1 MVPARDAIK
10 AVRSLYLRALRAIRD
25 YGCRLSRRYRAEDA
39 VTLRGYRHLP
49 VFAET
54 RLEVTT
60 ASVALDEG
68 VFELD
73 ATLDLAIPDAGR
85 RAIEAGLTLE
95 LDYQI
100 EIARVRRY
108 LPDAEVASL
117 QQSYE
122 LSYHAL
128 SQRYLLRNLNTGE
141 QQDFGTLQASLDR
154 LAEVR
159 GLPLLDSSLLESG
172 SNYEFR
178 VRAELNLRTAPDSL
192 GWLLFWTDD
201 WSATSEWYAWTL
213 RR

>member
-1 MVPARDAIK
+1 MLVMSNSRHVPCPQTRG
-10 AVRSLYLRALRAIRD
+10 SLGFRAAWLLGFLATI
-25 YGCRLSRRYRAEDA
+25 AA
-39 VTLRGYRHLP
+39 P
-49 VFAET
+49 AFADT
-54 RLEVTT
+54 RLAVSS
-60 ASVALDEG
+60 ASVALDDG
-68 VFELD
+68 VYELD
-73 ATLDLAIPDAGR
+73 ARLDLAIPEAGR
-85 RAIEAGLTLE
+85 RAIDAGLTLE
-95 LDYQI
+95 LDYHI

-122 LSYHAL
+122 LTYHAL

-159 GLPLLDSSLLESG
+159 GLPLLDSSLLEPG
-172 SNYEFR
+172 STYEFR

>member
-1 MVPARDAIK
+1 M
-10 AVRSLYLRALRAIRD
+10 SN
-25 YGCRLSRRYRAEDA
+25 SRRVPCPQRQGRA
-39 VTLRGYRHLP
+39 
-49 VFAET
+49 VFPAAALLCFLATFAAPAFADT
-54 RLEVTT
+54 RLEVMS

-68 VFELD
+68 VYELD
-73 ATLDLAIPDAGR
+73 ARLDLAIPEEGR
-85 RAIEAGLTLE
+85 RAIDAGLTLE
-95 LDYQI
+95 LDYHI
-100 EIARVRRY
+100 EISRVRRY

-159 GLPLLDSSLLESG
+159 GLPLIDSSLLEPG
-172 SNYEFR
+172 STYEFR
-178 VRAELNLRTAPDSL
+178 VRAELNLRTAPDTL

>member
-1 MVPARDAIK
+1 MSNSRTVPCPDR
-10 AVRSLYLRALRAIRD
+10 RGSLGFRAACLLGFLATI
-25 YGCRLSRRYRAEDA
+25 AA
-39 VTLRGYRHLP
+39 P
-49 VFAET
+49 AFADT
-54 RLEVTT
+54 RLEVTS

-73 ATLDLAIPDAGR
+73 ARLDLEIPEAGR

-108 LPDAEVASL
+108 IPDAGVASL
-117 QQSYE
+117 EQSYE
-122 LSYHAL
+122 LSFHAL

-141 QQDFGTLQASLDR
+141 QQDFGTLQAALDR

-159 GLPLLDSSLLESG
+159 GLPLLDSSLLEPG
-172 SNYEFR
+172 STYEFR
-178 VRAELNLRTAPDSL
+178 VRAALNLRTAPDTLS
-192 GWLLFWTDD
+192 WLLFWADD
-201 WSATSEWYAWTL
+201 WSATSEWFAWKL

>member
-1 MVPARDAIK
+1 M
-10 AVRSLYLRALRAIRD
+10 SN
-25 YGCRLSRRYRAEDA
+25 SRRVPCPQRQGTLGFRAA
-39 VTLRGYRHLP
+39 GLLCFLATFAAP
-49 VFAET
+49 VFADT
-54 RLEVTT
+54 RLEVTA

-73 ATLDLAIPDAGR
+73 AQLDLSIPEAGR

-141 QQDFGTLQASLDR
+141 QQDFGTLQAAFDR

-159 GLPLLDSSLLESG
+159 GLPLLDSSLLEPG
-172 SNYEFR
+172 STYEFR

>member
-1 MVPARDAIK
+1 M
-10 AVRSLYLRALRAIRD
+10 SN
-25 YGCRLSRRYRAEDA
+25 SRRVPCPQRQGSLGFLAA
-39 VTLRGYRHLP
+39 CLLCFIAT
-49 VFAET
+49 FAAPAFADT
-54 RLEVTT
+54 RLEVTA

-73 ATLDLAIPDAGR
+73 ARLDLSIPEAGR

-108 LPDAEVASL
+108 VPDAEVASL

-159 GLPLLDSSLLESG
+159 GLPLLDSSLLEPG
-172 SNYEFR
+172 STYEFR

-192 GWLLFWTDD
+192 GWLLFWTED

>member
-1 MVPARDAIK
+1 MLEV
-10 AVRSLYLRALRAIRD
+10 SN
-25 YGCRLSRRYRAEDA
+25 SRRNPAPRRRGSLGFRAA
-39 VTLRGYRHLP
+39 SLLCFLATFAAP

-54 RLEVTT
+54 RLEVTS

-73 ATLDLAIPDAGR
+73 AQLDLAIPEAGR
-85 RAIEAGLTLE
+85 RAIEAGLTLQ
-95 LDYQI
+95 LVYQI

-108 LPDAEVASL
+108 LPDAGVASL
-117 QQSYE
+117 QQRYD
-122 LSYHAL
+122 LNYHAL

-159 GLPLLDSSLLESG
+159 GLPLLDSALLEPG
-172 SNYEFR
+172 STYEFR
-178 VRAELNLRTAPDSL
+178 VRAVLDLRTAPDTLS
-192 GWLLFWTDD
+192 WLLFWTDD

>member
-1 MVPARDAIK
+1 MLVM
-10 AVRSLYLRALRAIRD
+10 SN
-25 YGCRLSRRYRAEDA
+25 SRRVPCPQRQGSLGFRAA
-39 VTLRGYRHLP
+39 CLLCFLATFAAP
-49 VFAET
+49 VFADT
-54 RLEVTT
+54 RLEVTA

-73 ATLDLAIPDAGR
+73 ARLDLAIPEAGR

-108 LPDAEVASL
+108 VPDAEVASL

-159 GLPLLDSSLLESG
+159 GLPLLDSSLLEPG
-172 SNYEFR
+172 STYEFR